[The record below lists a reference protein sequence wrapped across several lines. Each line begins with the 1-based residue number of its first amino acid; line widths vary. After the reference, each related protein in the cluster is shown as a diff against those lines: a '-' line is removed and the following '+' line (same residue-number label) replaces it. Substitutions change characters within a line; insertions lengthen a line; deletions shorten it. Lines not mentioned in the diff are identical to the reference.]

1 MRTEQLAELIEQPK
15 FHKRL
20 LGVFA
25 KAYSLG
31 VGRDPKKPSEP
42 ALIVHVEGDEA
53 PSSIPDEVEVDGE
66 KVRVIAKTGFKAPR
80 PLQSTEFASSK

>member
-15 FHKRL
+15 FHRKV
-20 LGVFA
+20 LGTFA

-31 VGRDPKKPSEP
+31 VGRDPQKPSAP
-42 ALIVHVEGDEA
+42 ALIVQVEGDEA
-53 PSSIPDEVEVDGE
+53 PSIPSEVEVDGE

-80 PLQSTEFASSK
+80 PLPTTESVSS